1 MHSPFIA
8 LKTVDLRSLSGA
20 GAKTGE
26 RIKVKGKRRKMD
38 ENNQVRILDKAAFGF
53 SRSSNLISLYP

>member
-53 SRSSNLISLYP
+53 SRS